1 MMNIN
6 SVMSTGSAAQL
17 GPGTRAARRRQ
28 RTKRELL
35 TAAKAVFAARGYHQ
49 TKISDIA
56 AEADVGVGT
65 VYLHYDGKEA
75 LFLELVEDT
84 TRELKERVDRAKVA
98 AGNPVDQA
106 RVSCETFFRF
116 AQENRETFRIVFGEG
131 IFNSTIA
138 TAQKV
143 FLADV
148 AQSVTAGMRQG
159 LFAPYPTALIA
170 QAVVGLLTQ
179 VVSWWITQ
187 DEVSLEEA
195 IEATNRFIAQGILAR
210 AVDEARR
217 S

>member
-1 MMNIN
+1 
-6 SVMSTGSAAQL
+6 MSTGSAVQL
-17 GPGTRAARRRQ
+17 DPGTRATRRRQ

-49 TKISDIA
+49 AKISDIA
-56 AEADVGVGT
+56 DEADVGVGT
-65 VYLHYDGKEA
+65 VYLHYDSKEA

-84 TRELKERVDRAKVA
+84 TRELKQRVDAAKA
-98 AGNPVDQA
+98 AAWDPLDQA
-106 RVSCETFFRF
+106 RVSCETLFRF

-131 IFNSTIA
+131 VFNRTIA
-138 TAQKV
+138 VAQSV

-148 AQSVTAGMRQG
+148 AENVTAGMHQG
-159 LFAPYPTALIA
+159 VFAPYPAALIA

-187 DEVSLEEA
+187 DEVSLDEA
-195 IEATNRFIAQGILAR
+195 IEATNRFIAHGILAR

>member
-1 MMNIN
+1 MSIN
-6 SVMSTGSAAQL
+6 SVLQLEPETRST
-17 GPGTRAARRRQ
+17 RRRQ
-28 RTKRELL
+28 KTKRELL
-35 TAAKAVFAARGYHQ
+35 AAAKAVFGARGYHQ
-49 TKISDIA
+49 AKISDIA
-56 AEADVGVGT
+56 DEADVGVGT

-75 LFLELVEDT
+75 LFLELVGDT
-84 TRELKERVDRAKVA
+84 TRALKQRVDAAKAA
-98 AGNPVDQA
+98 AGGNPLEQA
-106 RVSCETFFRF
+106 RVSCETLFRF

-131 IFNSTIA
+131 VFNSTIA
-138 TAQKV
+138 AAQRV

-148 AQSVTAGMRQG
+148 ADSMSAGMRQG

-187 DEVSLEEA
+187 DEVSLDEA
-195 IEATNRFIAQGILAR
+195 IEASNRFIAQGILAR

>member
-1 MMNIN
+1 
-6 SVMSTGSAAQL
+6 MSLGSATAVA
-17 GPGTRAARRRQ
+17 PATRATRRRQ

-35 TAAKAVFAARGYHQ
+35 SAAKAVFAARGYHQ

-56 AEADVGVGT
+56 EEADVGVGT

-84 TRELKERVDRAKVA
+84 TRELKERVDLAKAA

-116 AQENRETFRIVFGEG
+116 AQENQETFRIVFGEG
-131 IFNSTIA
+131 VFNSTIA
-138 TAQKV
+138 AAQKV

-148 AQSVTAGMRQG
+148 AQSMTAGMRQG
-159 LFAPYPTALIA
+159 VFAPYPTALIA

-195 IEATNRFIAQGILAR
+195 IEATNRFIAHGILAR
-210 AVDEARR
+210 AADEARR